1 MQRTGLTCLGLAVHG
16 RLDDA
21 RYWRSTVRHFPDRL
35 QRPCENKNRRFELDT
50 VFPPSWHSA
59 GTGCHACQP
68 GRGPA
73 RRTGARDDHPDP
85 GRALRPARGQPQQ
98 GRCPGLLRG
107 FLIGAGQYHNEMS
120 RVRGARPIFCL
131 PTPSPSIETA
141 QANFVSWAAANPQ
154 FSGETAVNSVM
165 RWAET
170 AFPCQPAPSRRTTS
184 R

>member
-1 MQRTGLTCLGLAVHG
+1 MVVWMTLVIGAAQSGTFRTGCNG
-16 RLDDA
+16 
-21 RYWRSTVRHFPDRL
+21 
-35 QRPCENKNRRFELDT
+35 
-50 VFPPSWHSA
+50 
-59 GTGCHACQP
+59 HAKT
-68 GRGPA
+68 
-73 RRTGARDDHPDP
+73 RTGGSSSIRFSLPL
-85 GRALRPARGQPQQ
+85 GTALALGVTLASPVGAQPAEPVRVMTTRTLAELCGLPAANPNQAAAQ
-98 GRCPGLLRG
+98 GFCRG